1 MACVGSGVQC
11 LVWVRLI
18 PEAMILPA
26 RVTKGLRLKGVPV
39 HASAKAL
46 VALLA
51 LCVVPGIG
59 VGGTL
64 DQIKKSGEIRVG
76 YRTDAPPLSF
86 NDSSGQAAGY
96 SVELC
101 RRIAA
106 AVKDHLKLKD
116 LKTTLVPLTSEDR
129 IDAII
134 NNRVDIECGA
144 TTITLTRAEKVDFT
158 LMTFVTGG
166 GLLTLAGTG
175 IESLA
180 GLSGKSVAVVSGTT
194 SEAALRKYLQ
204 KNLIDAKVIAVPD
217 RGEGMK
223 QLQAKKVDAFASDQV
238 VLIGEILSAGD
249 PRAFSLGRDLF
260 SYEPYGLVVRRN
272 DADFRLVANRA
283 IAYLYRSGQIEE
295 LFNRWFGQV
304 GVEPTPVLKAMYLLE
319 ALPE

>member
-1 MACVGSGVQC
+1 M
-11 LVWVRLI
+11 
-18 PEAMILPA
+18 PHP
-26 RVTKGLRLKGVPV
+26 PV
-39 HASAKAL
+39 KAL
-46 VALLA
+46 LALFA
-51 LCVVPGIG
+51 LCVVPGIA

-76 YRTDAPPLSF
+76 YRPDAPPLSF
-86 NDSSGQAAGY
+86 NDNSGQATGY

-101 RRIAA
+101 KRIAA

-134 NNRVDIECGA
+134 NNRADIECGA
-144 TTITLTRAEKVDFT
+144 TTITLSRAEKVDFT

-166 GLLTLAGTG
+166 GLLTLANSGVD
-175 IESLA
+175 SLA
-180 GLSGKSVAVVSGTT
+180 SLAGKSVAVVTGTT

-204 KNLIDAKVIAVPD
+204 KNLIDAKVVAVAD
-217 RGEGMK
+217 RSEGMK

-238 VLIGEILSAGD
+238 VLIGQILTASD
-249 PRAFSLGRDLF
+249 PRAYSLGRDLF
-260 SYEPYGLVVRRN
+260 SFEPYGLVVRRN

-283 IAYLYRSGQIEE
+283 IAQLYRTGQIEE
-295 LFNRWFGQV
+295 LFNRWFGEV
-304 GVEPTPVLKAMYLLE
+304 GVEPTPVLKAMYMLE